1 MSKREQAEALF
12 VEGYNC
18 AQAVLCA
25 FEEETGLDHK
35 TAMML
40 SSSFGGG
47 MGRMREVCGAVSGM
61 FMVAGL
67 LYGYHEHS
75 PASAKAEHYALIRD
89 LAEQFKA
96 QTGSILCRDLL
107 DKTSGIGGDPSPRTP
122 EYYKTRPCARMV
134 GIAAEITEK
143 LTNR

>member
-1 MSKREQAEALF
+1 MSKREEAEALF
-12 VEGYNC
+12 LEGCNC

-25 FEEETGLDHK
+25 FEQETGLDHK

-67 LYGYHEHS
+67 LYGYDENS
-75 PASAKAEHYALIRD
+75 PKETKAGHYALIRD
-89 LAEQFKA
+89 LAEQFKS
-96 QTGSILCRDLL
+96 QTGSILCRELL
-107 DKTSGIGGDPSPRTP
+107 DKTAGIGGNPAERTP

-134 GIAAEITEK
+134 GIAAEITEN
-143 LTNR
+143 LTKK